1 MFGRTYMIEIVH
13 RGINMRKKRLACPTS
28 LGHAKSVAMI
38 NFKID
43 SEIDSEHTNKKI
55 GYFII

>member
-1 MFGRTYMIEIVH
+1 MFVSDVWKDIYDRDST
-13 RGINMRKKRLACPTS
+13 KRFACPTS

-43 SEIDSEHTNKKI
+43 SEIDPEHTNKKI
-55 GYFII
+55 SYSII